1 MFCSRSV
8 VLLNNALK
16 IAVMKN
22 GDLSL
27 IQLGLDKEKREIT
40 ESVIAI
46 YQNELNLLSDVV
58 NLLVKRAVFHKQISS
73 VDELTKLTTEIASYC
88 ADEFK
93 NLNDNVDFIQEQQAE
108 LLERQINAARVKHCG
123 ASALV
128 CEECDAP
135 IPAARR
141 AAYPSATRCVSCQ
154 SVFEAKNKHY
164 RRTA

>member
-1 MFCSRSV
+1 MSCSRSV

-16 IAVMKN
+16 ITVMKN
-22 GDLSL
+22 GDLFL

-93 NLNDNVDFIQEQQAE
+93 KLNDK
-108 LLERQINAARVKHCG
+108 R
-123 ASALV
+123 SW
-128 CEECDAP
+128 
-135 IPAARR
+135 
-141 AAYPSATRCVSCQ
+141 
-154 SVFEAKNKHY
+154 
-164 RRTA
+164 

>member
-1 MFCSRSV
+1 MSCSHSV

-16 IAVMKN
+16 IAVMGN

-27 IQLGLDKEKREIT
+27 IQLGIDKEKREIT

-46 YQNELNLLSDVV
+46 YQSELNLLSDVV

-93 NLNDNVDFIQEQQAE
+93 KLNDKRNW
-108 LLERQINAARVKHCG
+108 
-123 ASALV
+123 
-128 CEECDAP
+128 
-135 IPAARR
+135 
-141 AAYPSATRCVSCQ
+141 
-154 SVFEAKNKHY
+154 
-164 RRTA
+164 

>member
-1 MFCSRSV
+1 MSCSRSV

-16 IAVMKN
+16 ITVMKN

-88 ADEFK
+88 ADGNDS
-93 NLNDNVDFIQEQQAE
+93 NLLIVFYVQIMPDDFVMQ
-108 LLERQINAARVKHCG
+108 LHR
-123 ASALV
+123 
-128 CEECDAP
+128 
-135 IPAARR
+135 
-141 AAYPSATRCVSCQ
+141 
-154 SVFEAKNKHY
+154 F
-164 RRTA
+164 

>member
-1 MFCSRSV
+1 MPCSRSV

-16 IAVMKN
+16 IAVMEN

-27 IQLGLDKEKREIT
+27 IQLCLDKEKRDIT

-46 YQNELNLLSDVV
+46 YQNELNLSDVV

-93 NLNDNVDFIQEQQAE
+93 KLNDK
-108 LLERQINAARVKHCG
+108 R
-123 ASALV
+123 SW
-128 CEECDAP
+128 
-135 IPAARR
+135 
-141 AAYPSATRCVSCQ
+141 
-154 SVFEAKNKHY
+154 
-164 RRTA
+164 

>member
-58 NLLVKRAVFHKQISS
+58 NLLVKRAVFYKQISS

-93 NLNDNVDFIQEQQAE
+93 KLNDK
-108 LLERQINAARVKHCG
+108 R
-123 ASALV
+123 SW
-128 CEECDAP
+128 
-135 IPAARR
+135 
-141 AAYPSATRCVSCQ
+141 
-154 SVFEAKNKHY
+154 
-164 RRTA
+164 

>member
-1 MFCSRSV
+1 MSCSRSV

-27 IQLGLDKEKREIT
+27 IQLSLDKEKREIT

-73 VDELTKLTTEIASYC
+73 VDELTKLTTEIVSYC

-93 NLNDNVDFIQEQQAE
+93 KLNDKRNW
-108 LLERQINAARVKHCG
+108 
-123 ASALV
+123 
-128 CEECDAP
+128 
-135 IPAARR
+135 
-141 AAYPSATRCVSCQ
+141 
-154 SVFEAKNKHY
+154 
-164 RRTA
+164 

>member
-1 MFCSRSV
+1 MSCSHSV

-27 IQLGLDKEKREIT
+27 IQLGIDIEKREIT
-40 ESVIAI
+40 ASVIAI

-93 NLNDNVDFIQEQQAE
+93 KLNDK
-108 LLERQINAARVKHCG
+108 R
-123 ASALV
+123 SW
-128 CEECDAP
+128 
-135 IPAARR
+135 
-141 AAYPSATRCVSCQ
+141 
-154 SVFEAKNKHY
+154 
-164 RRTA
+164 

>member
-1 MFCSRSV
+1 MSCSRSV

-16 IAVMKN
+16 IAVMKMVICLLFN
-22 GDLSL
+22 LVL
-27 IQLGLDKEKREIT
+27 IKKKREIT

-93 NLNDNVDFIQEQQAE
+93 KLNDK
-108 LLERQINAARVKHCG
+108 R
-123 ASALV
+123 SW
-128 CEECDAP
+128 
-135 IPAARR
+135 
-141 AAYPSATRCVSCQ
+141 
-154 SVFEAKNKHY
+154 
-164 RRTA
+164 

>member
-1 MFCSRSV
+1 MSCSRSV

-16 IAVMKN
+16 ITFMKN

-73 VDELTKLTTEIASYC
+73 VDELTKLTTEIVSYC

-93 NLNDNVDFIQEQQAE
+93 KLNDKRNW
-108 LLERQINAARVKHCG
+108 
-123 ASALV
+123 
-128 CEECDAP
+128 
-135 IPAARR
+135 
-141 AAYPSATRCVSCQ
+141 
-154 SVFEAKNKHY
+154 
-164 RRTA
+164 

>member
-1 MFCSRSV
+1 MSCSRSV

-73 VDELTKLTTEIASYC
+73 VDEPTKLTTEIASYC

-93 NLNDNVDFIQEQQAE
+93 KLNDK
-108 LLERQINAARVKHCG
+108 R
-123 ASALV
+123 S
-128 CEECDAP
+128 
-135 IPAARR
+135 
-141 AAYPSATRCVSCQ
+141 
-154 SVFEAKNKHY
+154 
-164 RRTA
+164 